1 MLPKLKRFIAKNK
14 LLIDEDR
21 LLLAVSGGKDSVC
34 LLHLFTQLDYPLAV
48 AHCNF
53 LLRGEESNK
62 DEQFVRS
69 LSEHYELPF
78 FCKRFD
84 TKTYSKE
91 KSISTQMAAR
101 ELRYNWFAD
110 LGFDKIATAHHQD
123 DNIETLLLKK
133 NRKAS
138 LEGLCG
144 IPLINKNIIRP
155 FLVFSSKEIKEYL
168 LENNHFWREDA
179 SNESTDYQRNEI
191 RLKQLPKMEKQ
202 DSNVRTKL
210 LQELTDN
217 QKRYDLL
224 LKEVDKIRPLV
235 WRKQN
240 NHVEFLF
247 KTLLNHPQKEELM
260 YELLKEY
267 GAFPWKDVFALTKAI
282 SGKEIR
288 NEKYRLL
295 KDRESIL
302 VIEQHKKIEQTVFI
316 DNDLKSIYAP
326 ITLSFSIVQGKQ
338 EIDLSN
344 SSIAALDFEKLS
356 FPLTLRKWQ
365 KGDFFIPLGMQG
377 RKKVSDYM
385 IDQKFT
391 ILQKEN
397 TWVLCSN
404 NEIVWLVG
412 HRLDDRFKLVAQTEK
427 VYLVQPY

>member
-1 MLPKLKRFIAKNK
+1 MLPKLKRFIAENE

-62 DEQFVRS
+62 DEQFVRL
-69 LSEHYELPF
+69 LSEYYELPF

-144 IPLINKNIIRP
+144 IPLVNKNIIRP
-155 FLVFSSKEIKEYL
+155 FLDFSSKEIKKYL
-168 LENNHFWREDA
+168 LKNKHFWREDA
-179 SNESTDYQRNEI
+179 SNESTDYQRNEV

-210 LQELTDN
+210 LKELTDN

-247 KTLLNHPQKEELM
+247 KTLLNHPQKEELI

-267 GAFPWKDVFALTKAI
+267 GAFPWKDVFALRQAI

-302 VIEQHKKIEQTVFI
+302 VIEQHKRVEQTVCI
-316 DNDLKSIYAP
+316 DNDLKSINTP
-326 ITLSFSIVQGKQ
+326 IALSFSIIQGKQ
-338 EIDLSN
+338 EINLSN

-385 IDQKFT
+385 IDQKFS

>member
-1 MLPKLKRFIAKNK
+1 
-14 LLIDEDR
+14 
-21 LLLAVSGGKDSVC
+21 
-34 LLHLFTQLDYPLAV
+34 
-48 AHCNF
+48 
-53 LLRGEESNK
+53 
-62 DEQFVRS
+62 
-69 LSEHYELPF
+69 
-78 FCKRFD
+78 
-84 TKTYSKE
+84 
-91 KSISTQMAAR
+91 
-101 ELRYNWFAD
+101 
-110 LGFDKIATAHHQD
+110 
-123 DNIETLLLKK
+123 
-133 NRKAS
+133 
-138 LEGLCG
+138 
-144 IPLINKNIIRP
+144 
-155 FLVFSSKEIKEYL
+155 
-168 LENNHFWREDA
+168 
-179 SNESTDYQRNEI
+179 
-191 RLKQLPKMEKQ
+191 MEKQ

>member
-1 MLPKLKRFIAKNK
+1 MLPKLKRFIAENE

-21 LLLAVSGGKDSVC
+21 LLLAVSGCKDSVC
-34 LLHLFTQLDYPLAV
+34 LLHLFTLLDYPLAV

-69 LSEHYELPF
+69 LSEYYELPF

-144 IPLINKNIIRP
+144 IPLVNKNIIRP
-155 FLVFSSKEIKEYL
+155 FLDFSSKEIKEYL
-168 LENNHFWREDA
+168 LKNKHFWREDA
-179 SNESTDYQRNEI
+179 SNESTDYQRNEV

-210 LQELTDN
+210 LKELTDN

-247 KTLLNHPQKEELM
+247 KTLLNHPQKEELI

-267 GAFPWKDVFALTKAI
+267 GAFPWKDVFALTQAI

-302 VIEQHKKIEQTVFI
+302 VIEQHKRVEQTVFI
-316 DNDLKSIYAP
+316 DNDLKSINTP
-326 ITLSFSIVQGKQ
+326 IALSFSIIQGKQ
-338 EIDLSN
+338 EINLSN

-385 IDQKFT
+385 IDQSLF
-391 ILQKEN
+391 
-397 TWVLCSN
+397 
-404 NEIVWLVG
+404 
-412 HRLDDRFKLVAQTEK
+412 
-427 VYLVQPY
+427 YLMWHKIIGPQI

>member
-78 FCKRFD
+78 FVSVLILRLIQK
-84 TKTYSKE
+84 KN
-91 KSISTQMAAR
+91 ISTQMAAR

-267 GAFPWKDVFALTKAI
+267 GAFPWKDVFALTNAI

-338 EIDLSN
+338 QIDLSN

-377 RKKVSDYM
+377 RKNVSDYM